1 MQKTDKSIILRIHL
15 KLRKR
20 LMILKF
26 IVMSWLGLRETRP
39 SVFTKLLSEKF
50 NNYLKRVRKDAPGM
64 INVFSKI
71 IYNVIRS
78 TLRGLEF
85 NFAIKEFL

>member
-1 MQKTDKSIILRIHL
+1 
-15 KLRKR
+15 
-20 LMILKF
+20 
-26 IVMSWLGLRETRP
+26 
-39 SVFTKLLSEKF
+39 VFTKLLSEKF